1 MLWYTHFAPEGSAQI
16 LWHGSKSTCLEVI
29 HWLYDLGQVPWPLW
43 ASVST
48 WSYITAFFSSNIS
61 GLTLKCREAQTN
73 KNPLKNSSS
82 TLYHA
87 RYHFPMQ
94 HVSIATVTPGSVLS
108 PGMQRWTTET
118 LFSWSSLVILA
129 CVCVFFFQIDFI
141 FLEKFKIYKKK
152 KKKGGGLPG
161 SSG

>member
-1 MLWYTHFAPEGSAQI
+1 MHLRDQLRSCDTVARALVWKSFIGSMT
-16 LWHGSKSTCLEVI
+16 LGKSL
-29 HWLYDLGQVPWPLW
+29 DRLW

-129 CVCVFFFQIDFI
+129 CVCFFFFSNRLYI
-141 FLEKFKIYKKK
+141 FRKV
-152 KKKGGGLPG
+152 
-161 SSG
+161 